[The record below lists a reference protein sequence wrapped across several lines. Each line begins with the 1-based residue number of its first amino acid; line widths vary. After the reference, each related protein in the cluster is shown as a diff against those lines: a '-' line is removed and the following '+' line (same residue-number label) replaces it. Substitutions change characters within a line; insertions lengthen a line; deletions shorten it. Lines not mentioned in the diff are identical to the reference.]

1 MLAYQQALH
10 LCWVKQAV
18 TECANKTSRGKSH
31 LLSLPSHL
39 CFLSHASLAW
49 VLATRPNRE
58 HACNYTHDCCAMQ
71 MPQLLIRGYS
81 LYCIINLFG
90 TPSTTIQKN
99 KKTLDWQSNFF
110 WYGAN
115 FSIRVKRHVQQS
127 DQLKIIVSWLSGS
140 LQYLRNTWHSPLS
153 VLLLEGWQ
161 SPIPAEEW
169 MPHWML
175 FLKHLVELLSVLPNS
190 GTAEDSAN
198 NNKHYSYIRKEDQ
211 ATLKIVI
218 QFRVVPK
225 ILAILWDRRSVRGKK
240 SKCMHKMMSS
250 IPHNK
255 VNLYW
260 CQMQCVEQEKV
271 QVSYWFFL
279 AWI

>member
-10 LCWVKQAV
+10 LWWVKQAV
-18 TECANKTSRGKSH
+18 TESANKRSRGKSH

-39 CFLSHASLAW
+39 RFLSHASLAW
-49 VLATRPNRE
+49 LLATPPNRE
-58 HACNYTHDCCAMQ
+58 HACNYTHDCCAVQ

-81 LYCIINLFG
+81 LYCIINLLWM
-90 TPSTTIQKN
+90 PSTTTQKN

-115 FSIRVKRHVQQS
+115 FSIQAKRHVQQS
-127 DQLKIIVSWLSGS
+127 NQLKFIVSWLSGS

-161 SPIPAEEW
+161 SPIPAEGW
-169 MPHWML
+169 RPHWML
-175 FLKHLVELLSVLPNS
+175 FLKLLVELLSVLPSS

-211 ATLKIVI
+211 AALKIVI
-218 QFRVVPK
+218 HFRVVLK
-225 ILAILWDRRSVRGKK
+225 ILAISWDRRSLREKK
-240 SKCMHKMMSS
+240 SKCTRKMMSS

-255 VNLYW
+255 VNPYW
-260 CQMQCVEQEKV
+260 CQMQSVEQEK
-271 QVSYWFFL
+271 SL
-279 AWI
+279 S